1 MRAVLART
9 LMTAAALLLWGGAA
23 VPVSAQEPAASG
35 AAPGAALPAVDPDL
49 AARGLL
55 VPAREAVLSSDI
67 AGRLIDMPVRP
78 GEAFEEGQVL
88 AAFDC
93 RLYEA
98 RLSEAEGR
106 LAAAR
111 SKLASNQQLRQL
123 GSIGDLDVA
132 IARGETA
139 EAQGAVNA
147 AAVLV
152 DRCRVKAPWSGQVV
166 DWRARPQE
174 SVEAGAE
181 LLEIIDDAA
190 LEVEVIVPSAWLG
203 WLAPGH
209 DLTVLVDETGTE
221 HPATLT
227 RLGSRVDPV
236 SQSVPVVARLAED
249 APRLVAGMSGSARFA
264 PPGPSPA
271 PPQGGA
277 RTPSEN

>member
-1 MRAVLART
+1 
-9 LMTAAALLLWGGAA
+9 MTAAALLLWGGAA
-23 VPVSAQEPAASG
+23 VPVSAQEPAPPVPSSD
-35 AAPGAALPAVDPDL
+35 AALPAVDPEL

-67 AGRLIDMPVRP
+67 AGRLTDMPVRP
-78 GEAFEEGQVL
+78 GEAFEEGAVL

-111 SKLASNQQLRQL
+111 SKLASNRQLRQL
-123 GSIGDLDVA
+123 GSIGDLEVA

-152 DRCRVKAPWSGQVV
+152 DRCRVTAPWSGHVV

-181 LLEIIDDAA
+181 LLEIIDDTA
-190 LEVEVIVPSAWLG
+190 LEVEVIVPSPWLG

-221 HPATLT
+221 HPATIT
-227 RLGSRVDPV
+227 RLGARVDPV
-236 SQSVPVVARLAED
+236 SQSVTVVARLTDE
-249 APRLVAGMSGSARFA
+249 APRLVAGMSGTARFV
-264 PPGPSPA
+264 PPEPSSEPDA
-271 PPQGGA
+271 GA
-277 RTPSEN
+277 RTPSGD